1 MFIVKCETTETM
13 SKPVPKPAAT
23 TKPLSLSQHMC
34 FALYSA
40 SLTMTKVYQPFLKLL
55 KLTYPQYLV
64 LLVLWE
70 KNVRKVSE
78 IGQVLYLD
86 SGTLTPILKKLEA
99 LGYVERR
106 RCETDER
113 CVWIH
118 LTAAGRAVQK
128 KSQAVPACVIDAC
141 GCGPK
146 ELTDLN
152 ARLKSLRESLHKA
165 L

>member
-1 MFIVKCETTETM
+1 M
-13 SKPVPKPAAT
+13 SKLAPKTAA
-23 TKPLSLSQHMC
+23 KPLSLSQHMC

-40 SLTMTKVYQPFLKLL
+40 SLAMTKVYQPFLKSL

-78 IGQVLYLD
+78 IGQVLFLD
-86 SGTLTPILKKLEA
+86 SGTLTPILKKLET
-99 LGYVERR
+99 LGYVQRK

-118 LTAAGRAVQK
+118 LTAAGRAAQK
-128 KSQAVPACVIDAC
+128 KSQAIPACVIDAC

-152 ARLKSLRESLHKA
+152 AQLQLLRESLREA